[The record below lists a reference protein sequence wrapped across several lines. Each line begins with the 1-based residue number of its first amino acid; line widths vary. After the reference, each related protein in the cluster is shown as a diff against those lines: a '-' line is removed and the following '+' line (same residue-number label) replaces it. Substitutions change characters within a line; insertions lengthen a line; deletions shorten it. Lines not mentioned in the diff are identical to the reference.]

1 MRQRPRDEFT
11 GPGDSPRL
19 FARIAR
25 WYDVMNRLISLGRDR
40 HWRSLAAEALEPPSQ
55 GRVLDVGVGTGD
67 MALAL
72 LRRWPDATVVGV
84 DPTRAMMQIGRRK
97 LETEPGSTP
106 VPKRLRPRNRQGGL
120 RPSTQPPVGL
130 AQASGLRLPFP
141 DEHFDAAVS
150 AFVLRNVVDVE
161 QALVEQY
168 RVVRDG
174 GRVGCMEMSW
184 PRRPVFRVLFRFY
197 FADLMPRVT
206 GLLSGQPAAYRY
218 LPCSLQRFQTPEE
231 LIQTM
236 ERAGLHDVHCRKLA
250 LGTVTLHVG
259 TCSKGSVTPTSPPDG

>member
-1 MRQRPRDEFT
+1 VVQPVTPQSKTEFT

-25 WYDVMNRLISLGRDR
+25 RYDVLNRLMSLGRDR
-40 HWRSLAAEALEPPSQ
+40 HWRRLAAEAVELPPK

-72 LRRWPDATVVGV
+72 MARWPDATVVGV
-84 DPTRAMMQIGRRK
+84 DPTAPMMAVGRHK
-97 LETEPGSTP
+97 LE
-106 VPKRLRPRNRQGGL
+106 NRRIRWSQADGL
-120 RPSTQPPVGL
+120 H
-130 AQASGLRLPFP
+130 LPFP
-141 DEHFDAAVS
+141 DQHFDAAIS
-150 AFVLRNVVDVE
+150 AFVLRNVTDVPMALAE
-161 QALVEQY
+161 QR

-174 GRVGCMEMSW
+174 GTVVSLEMSW
-184 PRRPVFRVLFRFY
+184 PRTPVLGPLFRFY

-218 LPCSLQRFQTPEE
+218 LPRSVRRFLTPQELQRAMEE
-231 LIQTM
+231 G
-236 ERAGLHDVHCRKLA
+236 GLRNVHYRRLA

-259 TCSKGSVTPTSPPDG
+259 ERAPHRFADHHRNDQSAGSAM